1 MITVTRT
8 RLDDGTPAVVRATA
22 DRLDIALDDRHIT
35 PVGAIA
41 LESALNGL
49 APGSGHQPTA
59 DGGKS

>member
-8 RLDDGTPAVVRATA
+8 RLDNGAPAVVRATA
-22 DRLDIALDDRHIT
+22 DSLDIALDDRHIT

-49 APGSGHQPTA
+49 DPNPGLEA
-59 DGGKS
+59 VVDGGKS